1 MFVKLEDLE
10 VYTLAETLS
19 DEIWNIVTKWEWF
32 ERDTVGKQLVRS
44 VDSITANISEGYGR
58 YFYKENIQFCYYARG
73 SLIETKNWLRRA
85 VKRGLLSEEQ
95 FALLLDR
102 IENIGKKL
110 NAYINSIRK
119 QSYQSGSNDKSKI
132 KNRQITSD
140 QLTND

>member
-1 MFVKLEDLE
+1 ME